1 MGTDATSAREGAAR
15 EGGGEGP
22 ATVLVVDDE
31 PMARQVLSDL
41 LESQGF
47 RVITAERGEQVFGR
61 LKGVDLVL
69 LDGML
74 PGRDGWDICREL
86 KERCG
91 PLFPVIM
98 VTARTAP
105 EDIVR
110 TFSAGADDYIPKPFN
125 VAELTARVK
134 SRIRIHRAEQALQ
147 AANRRLADLAE
158 QNYRLYERARRD
170 AEERALLLRELDHRV
185 RNNLSVITGLVS
197 MERNRRPPRPADQ
210 ALATL
215 ESRLRSFLVVHEAL
229 RRQNYG
235 GVPIGEVAE
244 RLAVRLQG
252 TLDPDHRVDIRV
264 TGSVEQLDEP
274 QGFALALILNELVTN
289 AIKHAFP
296 GQREGVVE
304 VRLAEHDGE
313 VSMEVWDDGVGG
325 AAAVPAPPRSDRGSG
340 RSIVRALAEGELGGR
355 MEQPPAEVGTRVRIV
370 FPHRPPAQDRLAPE
384 QTLTPQ

>member
-1 MGTDATSAREGAAR
+1 MTRSGVGATHSVTYVDASRKAA
-15 EGGGEGP
+15 GESGP

-31 PMARQVLSDL
+31 PMARQVLTDL

-47 RVITAERGEQVFGR
+47 EVVSAENGEQVFER
-61 LKGVDLVL
+61 LGQVDLVL

-74 PGRDGWDICREL
+74 PGRDGWDICREI

-147 AANRRLADLAE
+147 SANRRLADLAE
-158 QNYRLYERARRD
+158 QNYRLYDKARRD

-197 MERNRRPPRPADQ
+197 MERNRQPPRPADQ
-210 ALATL
+210 ALASL

-235 GVPIGEVAE
+235 GVPIREVAD
-244 RLAVRLQG
+244 RLAYRLRG
-252 TLDPDHRVDIRV
+252 TLDPDHRVEIRV
-264 TGSVEQLDEP
+264 TGSVESLAER
-274 QGFALALILNELVTN
+274 QGFALALILNELLTN

-296 GQREGVVE
+296 GQREGQVE
-304 VRLAEHDGE
+304 VLLGEEDGK
-313 VSMEVWDDGVGG
+313 VTMEVRDNGVGIHAG
-325 AAAVPAPPRSDRGSG
+325 AERHQDRGSG
-340 RSIVRALAEGELGGR
+340 RSIVRALVEGELGGR
-355 MEQPPAEVGTRVRIV
+355 MEHPEVDHGTVVRIV
-370 FPHRPPAQDRLAPE
+370 FPKEVEAAPAESP
-384 QTLTPQ
+384 